1 MKDEKSFLRIVF
13 AWQDSWA
20 CQGGEA
26 NRRVLFFSG
35 EQELYTLYHYDNIVE
50 LANIRLWLDSI
61 VKNDKKEFSFVFNQ
75 EDENSRVVLRHEW
88 EEGSEEEKD
97 FFKKRS
103 RLWMKTPVEEYCF
116 VEPTAYLL
124 ESMYLPLMEFI
135 ATRCRAANDELK
147 GWNVNLLQ
155 YYNLCKAYLV
165 EEKLYGIVFPGKER
179 PWIGDVLVL
188 SPEAGD
194 FLWGDEGECGHID
207 YGIKLRNGKRIDIS
221 PIRER
226 LKKWMF
232 YRYENPDAFD
242 EESENYSE
250 QRLHYLKEGL
260 VLAKVLRKMLPLEVD
275 LYYDGGIV
283 DFLPEEEKK
292 RLCHLQSSG
301 TRNGYSWE
309 NWYYYPYV
317 TLLDKQEDICRKA
330 VPEISDDLESEEE
343 SFEFTPDEWEA
354 FIKYHYDKIQKEK
367 SNHKMSDNV

>member
-1 MKDEKSFLRIVF
+1 MKNEKSYLRMVF

-61 VKNDKKEFSFVFNQ
+61 VKNDKEMFSFVFNL

-135 ATRCRAANDELK
+135 ATRCRAANDELE

-155 YYNLCKAYLV
+155 YYNLCKSYLV
-165 EEKLYGIVFPGKER
+165 EEKLYGITFPGKVR
-179 PWIGDVLVL
+179 PWIEDVLVL

-194 FLWGDEGECGHID
+194 FLWGYEGEYGHID
-207 YGIKLRNGKRIDIS
+207 YGVKLQNGERINIF
-221 PIRER
+221 PIREY

-242 EESENYSE
+242 EGSENYSE
-250 QRLHYLKEGL
+250 QCLHYLKEGL

-309 NWYYYPYV
+309 NWYYYSYV
-317 TLLDKQEDICRKA
+317 TLQDKQEDICRKA
-330 VPEISDDLESEEE
+330 VSEISDDPESEEDTVK
-343 SFEFTPDEWEA
+343 FTPDEWEA

-367 SNHKMSDNV
+367 SNHKMNDNV

>member
-35 EQELYTLYHYDNIVE
+35 EQELYMLYHYDNIIE
-50 LANIRLWLDSI
+50 LAKIRLWLDSI
-61 VKNDKKEFSFVFNQ
+61 VKNDKEMFSFVFNL

-88 EEGSEEEKD
+88 EDGSEEEED

-103 RLWMKTPVEEYCF
+103 RLWMKTPVEEDCF

-135 ATRCRAANDELK
+135 ATRCRAANDELE
-147 GWNVNLLQ
+147 GWDLNLLQ
-155 YYNLCKAYLV
+155 YYNLCKSYLL
-165 EEKLYGIVFPGKER
+165 EEKLYGLVYHDTMSFWRDEYGY
-179 PWIGDVLVL
+179 WIDDEEHWINEYGIWMDDKGHWIEDVLVL
-188 SPEAGD
+188 SPNSGD
-194 FLWGDEGECGHID
+194 FLWGYEGECGHID

-232 YRYENPDAFD
+232 YRYENPDAFNK
-242 EESENYSE
+242 ESENYKE
-250 QRLHYLKEGL
+250 QRLLYLKEGL
-260 VLAKVLRKMLPLEVD
+260 VLAKELRKMLPLEVD
-275 LYYDGGIV
+275 LYYDGDRV

-301 TRNGYSWE
+301 TSSGYSWE

-330 VPEISDDLESEEE
+330 VHDMPDDPGSE
-343 SFEFTPDEWEA
+343 
-354 FIKYHYDKIQKEK
+354 
-367 SNHKMSDNV
+367 